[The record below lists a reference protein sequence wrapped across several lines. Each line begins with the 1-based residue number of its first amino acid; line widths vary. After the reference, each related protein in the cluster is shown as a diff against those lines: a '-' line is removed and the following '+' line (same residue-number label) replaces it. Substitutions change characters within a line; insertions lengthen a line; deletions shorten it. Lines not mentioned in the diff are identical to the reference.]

1 MLNTGTILFVSFFYM
16 GLLFAIAYW
25 GDKRADEGR
34 SIIANPY
41 IYTLSLAVYCTAWT
55 FYGSVGMAARDG
67 LGFLTVY
74 LGPTL
79 MTILGWL
86 VLRKIIRI
94 SKVQRIT
101 SIADFIASRYGK
113 SPVLG
118 GAVTIIA
125 VMGVIPYIALQLKAI
140 STGFIMINQYPDV
153 SVSLNFADLPVLGDT
168 SFYVAV
174 ILAIFAILFGTRH
187 LEATE
192 RHEGLVAAIAF
203 ESIVKLAAFLAVG
216 IFVTYFLHNGF
227 ADLFREAGSISNLQ
241 QNTTIGGNQPS
252 KFLDDMLA
260 ISAREATY
268 IDWGIYLFLSMLAI
282 LFLPRQFQVMVVE
295 NVNEEHLTRAIWLF
309 PLYLLAI
316 NIFVLPVALAGLLQF
331 SDAADADRFVL
342 MLPMVEK
349 QQLLA
354 LFVYLGGL
362 SAATGMVIVETI
374 ALSTMICNDLVM
386 PVLIRLPIT
395 AFSGQ
400 SDLRGVLLTVRRAS
414 IALLLMLGYAYFH
427 TIGEFYAL
435 VSIGLMSFAAVAQFA
450 PAMLGGIFWK
460 GGTRAGALGG
470 VVAGFMVWAYTLPL
484 PYLVQAGMIPESFVT
499 NGPFGIELLKPYALF
514 GLQYLH
520 PISQSVFW
528 SMLFNI
534 SAYIGISVISRP
546 RVVEATQ
553 AALFVDVFRYS
564 GEAGESQFWRGT
576 ASLPALQSLLRRFLG
591 QSRADAALADY
602 ARKRNISNSE
612 YLAADAELVSFAE
625 RLLTGA
631 IGSASARVMV
641 SSVVKEEPLG
651 IEEVLNILDE
661 TRQVI
666 AYSRELE
673 KATAELRQANERL
686 QELDRLKD
694 DFIST
699 VSHELRTPLTSV
711 RSLSEILHTNPNID
725 SEQIDKF
732 TGIIIKESDRLIR
745 LISQVLDYE
754 KIESA
759 QITWSVTS
767 LHLENVIKDAVA
779 STRQLIHDKNIKLN
793 LDIEP
798 HVPAVAGDRDR
809 LVQVMVNLISN
820 AVKFCDADRG
830 YITVRLRIRSNN
842 LLVQV
847 EDNGIGIKPEN
858 LNRVFEPFH
867 QVKNPTLGRP
877 MGTGIGLTITKRIID
892 FHHGHIWAEST
903 PGKGATFS
911 FTLPTNKTPSSHS
924 TRL

>member
-1 MLNTGTILFVSFFYM
+1 VLNTGTILFVSFFYM

-34 SIIANPY
+34 SLIANPY
-41 IYTLSLAVYCTAWT
+41 IYALSLAVYCTAWT
-55 FYGSVGMAARDG
+55 FYGSVGLAARSG
-67 LGFLTVY
+67 LGFLTIY

-140 STGFIMINQYPDV
+140 STGFLMINQYPDI
-153 SVSLNFADLPVLGDT
+153 SVSFNFANIPVLGDT
-168 SFYVAV
+168 AFYVAV
-174 ILAIFAILFGTRH
+174 TLALFAILFGTRH

-203 ESIVKLAAFLAVG
+203 ESIVKLAAFLTVG
-216 IFVTYFLHNGF
+216 IFATYYLHHGF
-227 ADLFREAGSISNLQ
+227 ADLFQKVANLSDLKQ
-241 QNTTIGGNQPS
+241 TTSLATDQPINYFKDILTIGAP
-252 KFLDDMLA
+252 
-260 ISAREATY
+260 EATY
-268 IDWGIYLFLSMLAI
+268 IDWSIYLFLSMMAI

-295 NVNEEHLTRAIWLF
+295 NVNEEHLNRAIWLF

-316 NIFVLPVALAGLLQF
+316 NIFVLPVALAGILHF
-331 SDAADADRFVL
+331 SDASNADWFVL
-342 MLPMVEK
+342 MLPMAEK
-349 QQLLA
+349 HQLLA
-354 LFVYLGGL
+354 LFVYLGGM
-362 SAATGMVIVETI
+362 SAATGMVIVETV

-395 AFSGQ
+395 ALSGQ
-400 SDLRGVLLTVRRAS
+400 SDLRGLLLIIRRVS
-414 IALLLMLGYAYFH
+414 IALVLMLGYAYFH

-435 VSIGLMSFAAVAQFA
+435 VSIGLLSFAAVAQFA

-460 GGTRAGALGG
+460 GGTRAGALSGLI
-470 VVAGFMVWAYTLPL
+470 AGFTVWAYTLPL
-484 PYLVQAGMIPESFVT
+484 SYLVQAGLFPESFVT
-499 NGPFGIELLKPYALF
+499 EGPFGIELLRPHQLF
-514 GLQYLH
+514 GLQHLN

-528 SMLFNI
+528 SMLFNV
-534 SAYIGISVISRP
+534 SAYIGVSVMSRP
-546 RVVEATQ
+546 RAVEATQ
-553 AALFVDVFRYS
+553 AAFFVEVFKYS
-564 GEAGESQFWRGT
+564 SETGDSLFWRGT

-591 QSRADAALADY
+591 RSRADNALDDY
-602 ARKRNISNSE
+602 AQKRNINWSQ
-612 YLAADAELVSFAE
+612 YLTADADLVSYAE

-673 KATAELRQANERL
+673 NATAELKEANAQL

-725 SEQIDKF
+725 SDQIEKF

-759 QITWSVTS
+759 QIAWSVAS
-767 LHLENVIKDAVA
+767 LNLAEVIKDAVA
-779 STRQLIHDKNIKLN
+779 STRQLIQDKNIKIN
-793 LDIEP
+793 LDIDP
-798 HVPAVAGDRDR
+798 RIPSVAGDRDR
-809 LVQVMVNLISN
+809 LVQVLVNLISN
-820 AVKFCDADRG
+820 AVKFCEASRG
-830 YITVRLRIRSNN
+830 DITVRLRTKAAH
-842 LLVQV
+842 LLIQV

-858 LNRVFEPFH
+858 LNRIFEPFH
-867 QVKNPTLGRP
+867 QIKNPTRGRP
-877 MGTGIGLTITKRIID
+877 VGTGIGLTITKRIID
-892 FHHGHIWAEST
+892 FHHGRIWAEST
-903 PGKGATFS
+903 SGQGATFS
-911 FTLPTNKTPSSHS
+911 FTLPINRAPAVG
-924 TRL
+924 

>member
-1 MLNTGTILFVSFFYM
+1 VLNTGTILFVSFFYI

-34 SIIANPY
+34 SVIANPY

-55 FYGSVGMAARDG
+55 FYGSVGMAARSG
-67 LGFLTVY
+67 LGFLTIY

-94 SKVQRIT
+94 SKVHRIT

-118 GAVTIIA
+118 GAVTVIA

-140 STGFIMINQYPDV
+140 STGFLLINHYPKV
-153 SVSLNFADLPVLGDT
+153 SVSFNFAGIPVFSDT
-168 SFYVAV
+168 AFYVAV
-174 ILAIFAILFGTRH
+174 ILVIFAILFGTRH
-187 LEATE
+187 LDATE

-203 ESIVKLAAFLAVG
+203 ESIVKLAAFLTVG
-216 IFVTYFLHNGF
+216 IFVTFVLHNGF
-227 ADLFREAGSISNLQ
+227 TDLFQKAGALSELKQSANIADNRSVEFFKEIL
-241 QNTTIGGNQPS
+241 TIGAP
-252 KFLDDMLA
+252 
-260 ISAREATY
+260 EATY
-268 IDWGIYLFLSMLAI
+268 IDWSIYLFLSMMAI

-295 NVNEEHLTRAIWLF
+295 NVNEEHLNKATWLF

-316 NIFVLPVALAGLLQF
+316 NIFVLPVALAGLLYF
-331 SDAADADRFVL
+331 PGGSANADWFVL
-342 MLPMVEK
+342 MLPMAEH

-354 LFVYLGGL
+354 LFVYLGGI

-386 PVLIRLPIT
+386 PVLIRSPIT
-395 AFSGQ
+395 ALSGQ
-400 SDLRGVLLTVRRAS
+400 SDLRGLLLVIRRAS
-414 IALLLMLGYAYFH
+414 IALVLMLGYAYFH
-427 TIGEFYAL
+427 YIAEFYAL
-435 VSIGLMSFAAVAQFA
+435 VAIGLLSFAAVAQFA

-460 GGTRAGALGG
+460 GGNRAGALSGLF
-470 VVAGFMVWAYTLPL
+470 AGFIVWAYTLPL
-484 PYLVQAGMIPESFVT
+484 PYLVQAGLIPQSFIT
-499 NGPFGIELLKPYALF
+499 AGPFGIELLKPYQLF
-514 GLQYLH
+514 GLQH
-520 PISQSVFW
+520 FNHITHSVFW
-528 SMLFNI
+528 SMLFNTGV
-534 SAYIGISVISRP
+534 YIGVSVLSRP
-546 RVVEATQ
+546 RAIDHTQ
-553 AALFVDVFRYS
+553 AALFVEVFKY
-564 GEAGESQFWRGT
+564 AGETEDSLFWRGT
-576 ASLPALQSLLRRFLG
+576 ASLPALQSLLERFLG
-591 QSRADAALADY
+591 RNRADHALAEY
-602 ARKRNISNSE
+602 AQKRNIKRSQ
-612 YLAADAELVSFAE
+612 YLTADADLVSYAE
-625 RLLTGA
+625 KLLTGA

-673 KATAELRQANERL
+673 NATAELKEANAQL

-725 SEQIDKF
+725 SDQVEKF

-759 QITWSVTS
+759 QIAWSVTS
-767 LHLENVIKDAVA
+767 LNLEEVIKDAVA
-779 STRQLIHDKNIKLN
+779 STRQLIQDKNIKIN

-798 HVPAVAGDRDR
+798 HIPSVAGDRDR

-820 AVKFCDADRG
+820 AVKFCEADRG
-830 YITVRLRIRSNN
+830 YITVRLRVKAAH
-842 LLVQV
+842 LLVQI
-847 EDNGIGIKPEN
+847 EDNGIGIKPDN
-858 LNRVFEPFH
+858 LGRIFEPFH
-867 QVKNPTLGRP
+867 QIKNPTRGRP
-877 MGTGIGLTITKRIID
+877 VGTGIGLTITKRIID
-892 FHHGHIWAEST
+892 FHHGRIWAEST
-903 PGKGATFS
+903 PGRGATFS
-911 FTLPTNKTPSSHS
+911 FTLPTNRAPAIG
-924 TRL
+924 

>member
-1 MLNTGTILFVSFFYM
+1 MLNTASILFVSFIYM

-41 IYTLSLAVYCTAWT
+41 IYALSLAVYCTAWT
-55 FYGSVGMAARDG
+55 FYGSVGMATRSG
-67 LGFLTVY
+67 LGFLTIY

-140 STGFIMINQYPDV
+140 STGFLMINQYPDV
-153 SVSLNFADLPVLGDT
+153 SVSFNFADIPVLGDT
-168 SFYVAV
+168 AFYAAV
-174 ILAIFAILFGTRH
+174 ILALFAILFGTRH

-203 ESIVKLAAFLAVG
+203 ESIVKLAAFLTLG
-216 IFVTYFLHNGF
+216 IFVIYYLHEGF
-227 ADLFREAGSISNLQ
+227 ADLFQKAASLPVLTQTAGLAKNQPIDYFKDIL
-241 QNTTIGGNQPS
+241 TIG
-252 KFLDDMLA
+252 
-260 ISAREATY
+260 AREATY
-268 IDWGIYLFLSMLAI
+268 LDWSTYLFLSMMAI

-295 NVNEEHLTRAIWLF
+295 NVNEDHLNRATWLF

-316 NIFVLPVALAGLLQF
+316 NIFVLPVALAGILHF
-331 SDAADADRFVL
+331 SDATHADWFVL
-342 MLPMVEK
+342 MLPMAES

-354 LFVYLGGL
+354 LFVYLGGM

-386 PVLIRLPIT
+386 PVLIRLSIT
-395 AFSGQ
+395 AVSGQ
-400 SDLRGVLLTVRRAS
+400 NDLRGLLLIIRRAS
-414 IALLLMLGYAYFH
+414 IVLVLMLGYAYFH

-435 VSIGLMSFAAVAQFA
+435 VSIGLVSFAAVAQFA
-450 PAMLGGIFWK
+450 PSMLGGIFWK
-460 GGTRAGALGG
+460 GGTRAGALSGLI
-470 VVAGFMVWAYTLPL
+470 AGFIVWAYTLPL
-484 PYLVQAGMIPESFVT
+484 PYLVQAGLFPASFVT
-499 NGPFGIELLKPYALF
+499 EGPFGIQLLKPYHLF
-514 GLQYLH
+514 GLQHLN

-534 SAYIGISVISRP
+534 SAYIGVSVMSRP
-546 RVVEATQ
+546 RAVEATQ
-553 AALFVDVFRYS
+553 AAFFVEVFKYS
-564 GEAGESQFWRGT
+564 GETGDSLFWRGT

-591 QSRADAALADY
+591 RNRADNALNDY
-602 ARKRNISNSE
+602 AQKRNITWSE
-612 YLAADAELVSFAE
+612 YLTADADLVSYAE
-625 RLLTGA
+625 KLLTGA

-666 AYSRELE
+666 AYSHELE
-673 KATAELRQANERL
+673 TATAELKEANARL

-725 SEQIDKF
+725 SDQIQKF

-759 QITWSVTS
+759 QIAWSVAS
-767 LHLENVIKDAVA
+767 LNLEEVIKDAVA
-779 STRQLIHDKNIKLN
+779 STRQLIQDKNIKIN
-793 LDIEP
+793 QAIEP
-798 HVPAVAGDRDR
+798 SIPSIAGDRDR

-820 AVKFCDADRG
+820 AVKFCEADRG
-830 YITVRLRIRSNN
+830 DITIRLKAKTSH

-858 LNRVFEPFH
+858 LNRIFEPFH
-867 QVKNPTLGRP
+867 QIKNPTKGRP
-877 MGTGIGLTITKRIID
+877 VGTGIGLTITKRIID
-892 FHHGHIWAEST
+892 FHHGRIWVEST
-903 PGKGATFS
+903 PGSGAIFS
-911 FTLPTNKTPSSHS
+911 FTLPIHRAPAVG
-924 TRL
+924 

>member
-1 MLNTGTILFVSFFYM
+1 M

-41 IYTLSLAVYCTAWT
+41 IYALSLAVYCTAWT
-55 FYGSVGMAARDG
+55 FYGSVGMAARSG
-67 LGFLTVY
+67 LGFLTIY

-125 VMGVIPYIALQLKAI
+125 VVGVIPYIALQLKAI
-140 STGFIMINQYPDV
+140 STGFLMINQYPEI
-153 SVSLNFADLPVLGDT
+153 SVSFNFANIPVLGDT
-168 SFYVAV
+168 AFYVAV
-174 ILAIFAILFGTRH
+174 TLALFAILFGTRH

-203 ESIVKLAAFLAVG
+203 ESIVKLAAFLTVG
-216 IFVTYFLHNGF
+216 IFVTYYLHHGF
-227 ADLFREAGSISNLQ
+227 ADLFQKAANLSDLKQ
-241 QNTTIGGNQPS
+241 TTSLATDQPINYF
-252 KFLDDMLA
+252 KDILTINA
-260 ISAREATY
+260 PEATY
-268 IDWGIYLFLSMLAI
+268 IDWSIYLFLSMMAI

-295 NVNEEHLTRAIWLF
+295 NVNEEHLNRAIWLF

-316 NIFVLPVALAGLLQF
+316 NIFVLPVALAGILHF
-331 SDAADADRFVL
+331 SDASNADWFVL
-342 MLPMVEK
+342 MLPMAEK
-349 QQLLA
+349 HQLLA
-354 LFVYLGGL
+354 LFVYLGGM
-362 SAATGMVIVETI
+362 SAATGMVIVETV

-395 AFSGQ
+395 ALSGQ
-400 SDLRGVLLTVRRAS
+400 NDLRGLLLMIRRVS
-414 IALLLMLGYAYFH
+414 IALVLMLGYAYFH

-435 VSIGLMSFAAVAQFA
+435 VSIGLLSFAAVAQFA

-460 GGTRAGALGG
+460 GGTRTGAISGLI
-470 VVAGFMVWAYTLPL
+470 AGFIVWAYTLPL
-484 PYLVQAGMIPESFVT
+484 PYLVQAGLIPASFVT
-499 NGPFGIELLKPYALF
+499 AGPFGIELLKPYQLF
-514 GLQYLH
+514 GLQQLH

-528 SMLFNI
+528 SMLFNV
-534 SAYIGISVISRP
+534 SAYIGVSVLSRP
-546 RVVEATQ
+546 RAIEHTQ
-553 AALFVDVFRYS
+553 AAFFVDVFKYS
-564 GEAGESQFWRGT
+564 AETGDSLFWRGT

-591 QSRADAALADY
+591 QLRADDALADY
-602 ARKRNISNSE
+602 AKKRNISLSQ
-612 YLAADAELVSFAE
+612 YLTADADLVSYAE
-625 RLLTGA
+625 KLLTGT

-673 KATAELRQANERL
+673 TATAELKEANAQL

-725 SEQIDKF
+725 ADQVEKF

-759 QITWSVTS
+759 QIAWSVAS
-767 LHLENVIKDAVA
+767 LNLEEVIKDAVT
-779 STRQLIHDKNIKLN
+779 STRQLIQDKNIKLN
-793 LDIEP
+793 LDTDP
-798 HVPAVAGDRDR
+798 HIPSVAGDRDR

-820 AVKFCDADRG
+820 AVKFCDTGHG
-830 YITVRLRIRSNN
+830 YITVRLRAKAAH
-842 LLVQV
+842 LLIQV
-847 EDNGIGIKPEN
+847 EDNGIGIKPES
-858 LNRVFEPFH
+858 LSRIFEPFH
-867 QVKNPTLGRP
+867 QIKNPTRGRP
-877 MGTGIGLTITKRIID
+877 VGTGIGLTITKRIVD
-892 FHHGHIWAEST
+892 FHHGRIWAEST

-911 FTLPTNKTPSSHS
+911 FTLPINRAPTVG
-924 TRL
+924 

>member
-1 MLNTGTILFVSFFYM
+1 M
-16 GLLFAIAYW
+16 AI
-25 GDKRADEGR
+25 
-34 SIIANPY
+34 
-41 IYTLSLAVYCTAWT
+41 
-55 FYGSVGMAARDG
+55 
-67 LGFLTVY
+67 Y

-79 MTILGWL
+79 MAILGWA
-86 VLRKIIRI
+86 VLHKIVRI
-94 SKVQRIT
+94 SKVHRIT
-101 SIADFIASRYGK
+101 SIADFVASRYGK

-118 GAVTIIA
+118 GTVTIIA
-125 VMGVIPYIALQLKAI
+125 VMGIIPYIALQLKAI
-140 STGFIMINQYPDV
+140 STGFLMINQYPDV
-153 SVSLNFADLPVLGDT
+153 SASFSFSEIPVLGDT
-168 SFYVAV
+168 AFYVALTLV
-174 ILAIFAILFGTRH
+174 AFAILFGTRH

-203 ESIVKLAAFLAVG
+203 ESIVKLAAFISVG
-216 IFVTYFLHNGF
+216 IFATYYLHNGF
-227 ADLFREAGSISNLQ
+227 ADLFQKAGSLTGFKPAAAAAGPESFEFFRDILS
-241 QNTTIGGNQPS
+241 IGDP
-252 KFLDDMLA
+252 
-260 ISAREATY
+260 EATY
-268 IDWGIYLFLSMLAI
+268 IDWSTYLFLSMMAI

-295 NVNEEHLTRAIWLF
+295 NVNEEHLNRAIWLF

-316 NIFVLPVALAGLLQF
+316 NLFVLPVALAGLLRF
-331 SDAADADRFVL
+331 SDAANADWFVL

-354 LFVYLGGL
+354 LFVYLGGM
-362 SAATGMVIVETI
+362 SAATGMVIVETV

-386 PVLIRLPIT
+386 PVLIRLPFPVL
-395 AFSGQ
+395 AGR
-400 SDLRGVLLTVRRAS
+400 SDLRGLLLMIRRVS
-414 IALLLMLGYAYFH
+414 IALVLMMGYAYFH
-427 TIGEFYAL
+427 NIGEFYAL
-435 VSIGLMSFAAVAQFA
+435 VSIGLVSFSAVAQFA

-460 GGTRAGALGG
+460 GGTRAGVLWGLI
-470 VVAGFMVWAYTLPL
+470 AGFTVWAYTLPL
-484 PYLVQAGMIPESFVT
+484 PYLVQAGLISQSFVT
-499 NGPFGIELLKPYALF
+499 DGPFGIELLRPHQLF
-514 GLQYLH
+514 GLQHLS
-520 PISQSVFW
+520 PITQSVFW
-528 SMLFNI
+528 SLLFNV
-534 SAYIGISVISRP
+534 SAYLGVSVLDRP
-546 RVVEATQ
+546 RAIEATQ
-553 AALFVDVFRYS
+553 AALFVDVFKYS
-564 GEAGESQFWRGT
+564 GETGNSLFWRGT

-591 QSRADAALADY
+591 RSRADDALAEY
-602 ARKRNISNSE
+602 ARRRNITWNG
-612 YLAADAELVSFAE
+612 YLTADADLVSYAE

-673 KATAELRQANERL
+673 KATAELREANAQL

-725 SEQIDKF
+725 SEQIAKF

-759 QITWSVTS
+759 QIAWSVST
-767 LHLENVIKDAVA
+767 LNLEEVIKDAVA
-779 STRQLIHDKNIKLN
+779 STRQLIHDKNIKIN
-793 LDIEP
+793 LDIAP
-798 HVPAVAGDRDR
+798 HIPSVSGDRDR

-820 AVKFCDADRG
+820 AVKFCEPDRG
-830 YITVRLRIRSNN
+830 YISVRLRMKTAH

-858 LNRVFEPFH
+858 VEKIFEPFH
-867 QVKNPTLGRP
+867 QIKNPTLGRP

-892 FHHGHIWAEST
+892 FHHGRIWAEST
-903 PGKGATFS
+903 PGKGALFS
-911 FTLPTNKTPSSHS
+911 FTLPIPQVPSVG
-924 TRL
+924 

>member
-1 MLNTGTILFVSFFYM
+1 
-16 GLLFAIAYW
+16 
-25 GDKRADEGR
+25 
-34 SIIANPY
+34 
-41 IYTLSLAVYCTAWT
+41 
-55 FYGSVGMAARDG
+55 
-67 LGFLTVY
+67 
-74 LGPTL
+74 
-79 MTILGWL
+79 
-86 VLRKIIRI
+86 
-94 SKVQRIT
+94 
-101 SIADFIASRYGK
+101 
-113 SPVLG
+113 VLG

-140 STGFIMINQYPDV
+140 STGFLMVNQYPEI
-153 SVSLNFADLPVLGDT
+153 SASFNFADIPVLGDT
-168 SFYVAV
+168 AFYVAV
-174 ILAIFAILFGTRH
+174 TLALFAILFGTRH

-203 ESIVKLAAFLAVG
+203 ESIVKLAAFLTVG
-216 IFVTYFLHNGF
+216 IFVTYYLHNGF
-227 ADLFREAGSISNLQ
+227 ADLFQKAGSLADLEQ
-241 QNTTIGGNQPS
+241 TTTLANDQPINYF
-252 KFLDDMLA
+252 KDILT
-260 ISAREATY
+260 INAREATY
-268 IDWGIYLFLSMLAI
+268 IDWSIYLFLSMMAI

-295 NVNEEHLTRAIWLF
+295 NVNEEHLNRAIWLF

-316 NIFVLPVALAGLLQF
+316 NIFVLPVALAGMLHF
-331 SDAADADRFVL
+331 SDAANADWFVL
-342 MLPMVEK
+342 MLPMAES

-354 LFVYLGGL
+354 LFVYLGGM

-386 PVLIRLPIT
+386 PLLIRLPIA

-400 SDLRGVLLTVRRAS
+400 NDLRGLLLTIRRAS
-414 IALLLMLGYAYFH
+414 IALVLMLGYAYFH

-435 VSIGLMSFAAVAQFA
+435 VSIGLVSFAAVAQFA
-450 PAMLGGIFWK
+450 PSMLGGIFWK
-460 GGTRAGALGG
+460 GGTRAGALSGLI
-470 VVAGFMVWAYTLPL
+470 AGFFVWAYTLPL
-484 PYLVQAGMIPESFVT
+484 PSLVQAGLFPAGFVT
-499 NGPFGIELLKPYALF
+499 EGPFGIELLRPHQLF
-514 GLQYLH
+514 GLQHLN

-528 SMLFNI
+528 SMLFNV
-534 SAYIGISVISRP
+534 SAYIGVSVLSRP
-546 RVVEATQ
+546 RAIEHTQ
-553 AALFVDVFRYS
+553 AAFFVEVFKYS
-564 GEAGESQFWRGT
+564 GETGDSLFWRGT

-591 QSRADAALADY
+591 RNRADNALDDY
-602 ARKRNISNSE
+602 AKKRNISWSQ
-612 YLAADAELVSFAE
+612 YLTADADLVSYAE

-673 KATAELRQANERL
+673 NATAELKEANAQL

-725 SEQIDKF
+725 SDQIEKF

-745 LISQVLDYE
+745 LISHVLDYD

-759 QITWSVTS
+759 QIAWSVAS
-767 LHLENVIKDAVA
+767 LNLEEVIKDAVA
-779 STRQLIHDKNIKLN
+779 STRQLIQDKNIKIN
-793 LDIEP
+793 LDIDP
-798 HVPAVAGDRDR
+798 HIPSVSGDRDR

-820 AVKFCDADRG
+820 AVKFCEAGRG
-830 YITVRLRIRSNN
+830 DITVRLRAKAAH

-858 LNRVFEPFH
+858 LNRIFEPFH
-867 QVKNPTLGRP
+867 QIKNPTRGRP
-877 MGTGIGLTITKRIID
+877 VGTGIGLTITKRIID
-892 FHHGHIWAEST
+892 FHHGRIWAEST
-903 PGKGATFS
+903 PGRGATFS
-911 FTLPTNKTPSSHS
+911 FTLPTSRAPAVG
-924 TRL
+924 

>member
-1 MLNTGTILFVSFFYM
+1 
-16 GLLFAIAYW
+16 
-25 GDKRADEGR
+25 
-34 SIIANPY
+34 
-41 IYTLSLAVYCTAWT
+41 
-55 FYGSVGMAARDG
+55 
-67 LGFLTVY
+67 
-74 LGPTL
+74 

-113 SPVLG
+113 SQVLG

-140 STGFIMINQYPDV
+140 STGFLMINQYPDI
-153 SVSLNFADLPVLGDT
+153 SLSINFADIPVLGDT
-168 SFYVAV
+168 AFYVAV
-174 ILAIFAILFGTRH
+174 MLALFAILFGTRH

-203 ESIVKLAAFLAVG
+203 ESVVKLAAFLTVG
-216 IFVTYFLHNGF
+216 IFVTYFLYDGF
-227 ADLFREAGSISNLQ
+227 IDLFRAAGSLSNL
-241 QNTTIGGNQPS
+241 NQPS
-252 KFLDDMLA
+252 TLA
-260 ISAREATY
+260 NEPSVNFFKNILTINAREATY

-295 NVNEEHLTRAIWLF
+295 NVNEEHLNRAIWLF

-316 NIFVLPVALAGLLQF
+316 NIFVLPVALAGILHF
-331 SDAADADRFVL
+331 SDATKADWFVL
-342 MLPMVEK
+342 MLPMVEN

-354 LFVYLGGL
+354 LFVYLGGM

-386 PVLIRLPIT
+386 PVLIRLPIK
-395 AFSGQ
+395 AFSEQ
-400 SDLRGVLLTVRRAS
+400 SDLRGLLLTIRRAS
-414 IALLLMLGYAYFH
+414 IALVLMMGYAYFH

-435 VSIGLMSFAAVAQFA
+435 VSIGLVSFAAVAQFA

-460 GGTRAGALGG
+460 GGTRAGALSGLI
-470 VVAGFMVWAYTLPL
+470 AGFIIWAYTLPL
-484 PYLVQAGMIPESFVT
+484 PYLVQAGLISESFVT
-499 NGPFGIELLKPYALF
+499 QGLFGIELLKPYQLF
-514 GLQYLH
+514 GLQH
-520 PISQSVFW
+520 FNPISQSVFW
-528 SMLFNI
+528 SMVFNI
-534 SAYIGISVISRP
+534 SAYIGVSVLSRP

-553 AALFVDVFRYS
+553 AALFVDVFKYS
-564 GEAGESQFWRGT
+564 GETGDSLFWRGT

-591 QSRADAALADY
+591 RSRADDALADY
-602 ARKRNISNSE
+602 ARKRNVISSE
-612 YLAADAELVSFAE
+612 YLAADADLVSYAE
-625 RLLTGA
+625 KLLTGA
-631 IGSASARVMV
+631 IGSASARAMV

-673 KATAELRQANERL
+673 RATAELKAANAQL

-725 SEQIDKF
+725 SDQIEKF

-767 LHLENVIKDAVA
+767 LNLAEVIEDAVT
-779 STRQLIHDKNIKLN
+779 STRQLIDDKNIDLN

-798 HVPAVAGDRDR
+798 YIPTVSGDRDR

-820 AVKFCDADRG
+820 AVKFCQVDRG
-830 YITVRLRIRSNN
+830 HITVHLQAKADQ
-842 LLVQV
+842 LLVQIK
-847 EDNGIGIKPEN
+847 DNGIGIKPEN
-858 LNRVFEPFH
+858 INRIFEPFH
-867 QVKNPTLGRP
+867 QVKNPTRGRP

-892 FHHGHIWAEST
+892 FHHGRIWAEST

-911 FTLPTNKTPSSHS
+911 FTLPTNRTPSI
-924 TRL
+924 TV

>member
-1 MLNTGTILFVSFFYM
+1 M

-34 SIIANPY
+34 SLIANPY

-55 FYGSVGMAARDG
+55 FYGSVGMAARSG
-67 LGFLTVY
+67 LGFLTIY

-79 MTILGWL
+79 MTILGWM

-118 GAVTIIA
+118 GAVTVIA
-125 VMGVIPYIALQLKAI
+125 VAGVIPYIALQLKAI
-140 STGFIMINQYPDV
+140 STGFLMINQYPEV
-153 SVSLNFADLPVLGDT
+153 SVSFNFSDIPMLGDT
-168 SFYVAV
+168 AFYVA
-174 ILAIFAILFGTRH
+174 LALALFAILFGTRH

-203 ESIVKLAAFLAVG
+203 ESIIKLAAFITVG
-216 IFVTYFLHNGF
+216 IFVTYYLHNGF
-227 ADLFREAGSISNLQ
+227 ADLFHKAGSLSDLKQTAPLAGDQPVNYFKDIL
-241 QNTTIGGNQPS
+241 TIN
-252 KFLDDMLA
+252 
-260 ISAREATY
+260 AREATY
-268 IDWGIYLFLSMLAI
+268 LDWSIYLFLSMMAI

-295 NVNEEHLTRAIWLF
+295 NVNEEHLNRATWLF

-316 NIFVLPVALAGLLQF
+316 NIFVLPVAMAGILRF
-331 SDAADADRFVL
+331 SDAANADWFVL
-342 MLPMVEK
+342 MLPMAES

-354 LFVYLGGL
+354 LFVYLGGM

-386 PVLIRLPIT
+386 PVLIRLPVA

-400 SDLRGVLLTVRRAS
+400 KDLRGLLLIIRRAS
-414 IALLLMLGYAYFH
+414 IVLVLMLGYAYFH

-435 VSIGLMSFAAVAQFA
+435 VSIGLVSFAAVAQFA
-450 PAMLGGIFWK
+450 PSMLGGIFWK
-460 GGTRAGALGG
+460 GGTRTGALSGL
-470 VVAGFMVWAYTLPL
+470 VAGFIVWAYTTLPL
-484 PYLVQAGMIPESFVT
+484 PYLVQAGLFPESFVT
-499 NGPFGIELLKPYALF
+499 EGPLGIALLKPYQLF
-514 GLQYLH
+514 GLQHLS

-528 SMLFNI
+528 SMLFNV
-534 SAYIGISVISRP
+534 SAYIGVSVMSRP
-546 RVVEATQ
+546 RAVEHTQ
-553 AALFVDVFRYS
+553 AAFFVDVFNYS
-564 GEAGESQFWRGT
+564 GQTGDSRFWRGT

-591 QSRADAALADY
+591 RNRADNALDEY
-602 ARKRNISNSE
+602 AKSRNISWSQ
-612 YLAADAELVSFAE
+612 YLTADADLVSYAE
-625 RLLTGA
+625 KLLTGA

-673 KATAELRQANERL
+673 KATAELKEANAQL

-725 SEQIDKF
+725 SNQIEKF

-759 QITWSVTS
+759 QIAWSVAS
-767 LHLENVIKDAVA
+767 LNLEEVIKDAVT
-779 STRQLIHDKNIKLN
+779 STRQLIHDKNIKIN

-798 HVPAVAGDRDR
+798 HIPTVAGDRDR
-809 LVQVMVNLISN
+809 LVQVLVNLISN

-830 YITVRLRIRSNN
+830 YITVRLRAKSAH

-847 EDNGIGIKPEN
+847 EDNGIGIKQEN
-858 LNRVFEPFH
+858 LNRIFEPFH
-867 QVKNPTLGRP
+867 QIKNPTRGRP
-877 MGTGIGLTITKRIID
+877 VGTGIGLTITKRIID
-892 FHHGHIWAEST
+892 FHHGRIWAEST
-903 PGKGATFS
+903 PGRGATFS
-911 FTLPTNKTPSSHS
+911 FTLPTNRAPDVT
-924 TRL
+924 

>member
-1 MLNTGTILFVSFFYM
+1 MLNTATILFVSFIYI

-25 GDKRADEGR
+25 GDTRADAGR
-34 SIIANPY
+34 SVIANPY

-55 FYGSVGMAARDG
+55 FYGSVGMAARSG

-79 MTILGWL
+79 MTVLGWL

-140 STGFIMINQYPDV
+140 SFGFIMINHYPDV
-153 SVSLNFADLPVLGDT
+153 SVTLNFADIPVFGDT
-168 SFYVAV
+168 SFYVSV
-174 ILAIFAILFGTRH
+174 TLALFAILFGTRH

-216 IFVTYFLHNGF
+216 IFVTYFIYNGF
-227 ADLFREAGSISNLQ
+227 ADLFREAGSITNFQ
-241 QNTTIGGNQPS
+241 ATADIGADQSS
-252 KFLDDMLA
+252 KFLDDILTIRA
-260 ISAREATY
+260 SEATY

-295 NVNEEHLTRAIWLF
+295 NVNEEHLNRAIWLF

-331 SDAADADRFVL
+331 SDPADADRFVL
-342 MLPMVEK
+342 MLPMVQK
-349 QQLLA
+349 QPLLA

-400 SDLRGVLLTVRRAS
+400 SDLRGVLLTIRRAS
-414 IALLLMLGYAYFH
+414 IVLLLMLGYVYFQ
-427 TIGEFYAL
+427 TIGGFLSL

-470 VVAGFMVWAYTLPL
+470 LIAGFIVWAYTLPL
-484 PYLVQAGMIPESFVT
+484 PYLVQAGLITESFVDH
-499 NGPFGIELLKPYALF
+499 GPFGIELLKPYELF
-514 GLQYLH
+514 GLQHLH

-534 SAYIGISVISRP
+534 SAYVGISVVSRP

-564 GEAGESQFWRGT
+564 GEPGESQFWRGT

-591 QSRADAALADY
+591 QHRADDALADY

-612 YLAADAELVSFAE
+612 YLAADAELVSYAE
-625 RLLTGA
+625 KLLTGT

-673 KATAELRQANERL
+673 NATAELKKANERL

-711 RSLSEILHTNPNID
+711 RSLSEILHSNPNID
-725 SEQIDKF
+725 SDQIEKF

-767 LHLENVIKDAVA
+767 VNLDEVIQDAVT
-779 STRQLIHDKNIKLN
+779 STRQLIDDKNININ

-798 HVPAVAGDRDR
+798 HLPAVAGDRDR

-820 AVKFCDADRG
+820 AVKFCEDDRG
-830 YITVRLRIRSNN
+830 DITVRLQAKAHH

-867 QVKNPTLGRP
+867 QVKNPTRGRP

-892 FHHGHIWAEST
+892 FHHGRIWVEST
-903 PGKGATFS
+903 PGKGAIFS
-911 FTLPTNKTPSSHS
+911 FTLPVTRIPSVG
-924 TRL
+924 

>member
-1 MLNTGTILFVSFFYM
+1 MC
-16 GLLFAIAYW
+16 LLFAIAYW
-25 GDKRADEGR
+25 GDRRADEGR
-34 SIIANPY
+34 SVIANPY

-55 FYGSVGMAARDG
+55 FYGSVGMAARSG
-67 LGFLTVY
+67 LGFLTIY

-79 MTILGWL
+79 MTVLGWL

-94 SKVQRIT
+94 SKTQRIT

-113 SPVLG
+113 SPLLA

-125 VMGVIPYIALQLKAI
+125 VMGVIPYIALQLKAV
-140 STGFIMINQYPDV
+140 STGFLMINQYPEI
-153 SVSLNFADLPVLGDT
+153 SVSFSFANLPVLGDT
-168 SFYVAV
+168 GFYVAV
-174 ILAIFAILFGTRH
+174 TLALFAILFGTRH

-203 ESIVKLAAFLAVG
+203 ESIVKLAAFLTVG
-216 IFVTYFLHNGF
+216 IFVTYYLHNGL
-227 ADLFREAGSISNLQ
+227 ADLFRDAGSLLNLKEAK
-241 QNTTIGGNQPS
+241 TFADEKSIKYFKDILTIY
-252 KFLDDMLA
+252 
-260 ISAREATY
+260 AREATY
-268 IDWGIYLFLSMLAI
+268 IDWSIYLFLSMLAI

-295 NVNEEHLTRAIWLF
+295 NVNEEHLNRAIWLF

-316 NIFVLPVALAGLLQF
+316 NIFVLPVALAGMLRF
-331 SDAADADRFVL
+331 SNAENADWFVL
-342 MLPMVEK
+342 MLPMAEN

-354 LFVYLGGL
+354 LLVYLGGM

-386 PVLIRLPIT
+386 PVLIRLPIS
-395 AFSGQ
+395 AVSGQ
-400 SDLRGVLLTVRRAS
+400 NDLRGLLLVIRRAS
-414 IALLLMLGYAYFH
+414 IALVLMLGYAYFQ

-435 VSIGLMSFAAVAQFA
+435 VSIGLVSFAAVAQFA

-460 GGTRAGALGG
+460 GGTRTGALCGLI
-470 VVAGFMVWAYTLPL
+470 AGFLIWAYTLPL
-484 PYLVQAGMIPESFVT
+484 PYLVQAGLFPESFVT
-499 NGPFGIELLKPYALF
+499 AGPFGIELLKPYQLF
-514 GLQYLH
+514 GLQHLN

-528 SMLFNI
+528 SLLFNL
-534 SAYIGISVISRP
+534 SFYIGVSVMSRP
-546 RVVEATQ
+546 RAVEHTQ
-553 AALFVDVFRYS
+553 AAFFVDVFKYS
-564 GEAGESQFWRGT
+564 GETGDSLFWRGT

-591 QSRADAALADY
+591 QRRADNALADY
-602 ARKRNISNSE
+602 ARKRNITWNE
-612 YLAADAELVSFAE
+612 YLTADADLVSYAE
-625 RLLTGA
+625 KLLTGA

-673 KATAELRQANERL
+673 KATAELKAANAQL

-711 RSLSEILHTNPNID
+711 RSLSEILHSNPDID
-725 SEQIDKF
+725 KDQIEKF

-759 QITWSVTS
+759 QITWSVAS
-767 LHLENVIKDAVA
+767 LNLEEVINDAVN
-779 STRQLIHDKNIKLN
+779 STRQLIQDKNIKID
-793 LDIEP
+793 LDFQPNIP
-798 HVPAVAGDRDR
+798 SVSGDRDR

-820 AVKFCDADRG
+820 AVKFCEADHG
-830 YITVRLRIRSNN
+830 SIAIRLRAKADHLRI
-842 LLVQV
+842 QV

-867 QVKNPTLGRP
+867 QVKNPTKGRP

-892 FHHGHIWAEST
+892 FHHGRIWAEST

-911 FTLPTNKTPSSHS
+911 FTLPIGRTPLV
-924 TRL
+924 T